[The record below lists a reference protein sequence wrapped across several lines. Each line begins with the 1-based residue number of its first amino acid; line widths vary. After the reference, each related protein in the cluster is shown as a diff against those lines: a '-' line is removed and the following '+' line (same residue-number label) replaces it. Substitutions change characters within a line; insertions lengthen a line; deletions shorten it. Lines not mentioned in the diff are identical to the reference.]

1 MKITG
6 ANFYSST
13 MDEIKRQ
20 HEVHEEQQ
28 LSNIPKSD
36 STAMSKS
43 GGELDVG
50 CLVSLSGVSRD
61 GEVLPSSSDQESTTT
76 KGGST
81 VGDDCEVTSVERSAS
96 ESSCSSEDNTDD
108 EDFLDILANSLDEEF
123 DLEMVFDCD

>member
-6 ANFYSST
+6 ANFDSSS

-20 HEVHEEQQ
+20 HEVYEEQQ
-28 LSNIPKSD
+28 LSKIPKSV
-36 STAMSKS
+36 STVMSKS

-50 CLVSLSGVSRD
+50 FPSSPSCVSRD
-61 GEVLPSSSDQESTTT
+61 GEVLQSFLDQESTATVCA
-76 KGGST
+76 ST
-81 VGDDCEVTSVERSAS
+81 VSYDCEVILVGRSAS

-123 DLEMVFDCD
+123 DLEMVFD